1 MNHRTTTTLIALL
14 GLAFSAATL
23 ATTPEEAIKYRQGI
37 LTAQKWN
44 MSTMGEMVKGLKP
57 YDKEDFAKRAVNLA
71 LLSKMLLE
79 GFTAEGADK
88 GESGAK
94 AEVWVM
100 PEKFKEGSE
109 KLGVEATKL
118 VQAAQGGD
126 LKAIKTQFG
135 EVQKACKGCHK
146 NFRNE

>member
-57 YDKEDFAKRAVNLA
+57 YDKEDFAKRAANLA

-79 GFTAEGADK
+79 GFTARVPIKARAMPRWKSGSCRKNLKK
-88 GESGAK
+88 G
-94 AEVWVM
+94 
-100 PEKFKEGSE
+100 
-109 KLGVEATKL
+109 L
-118 VQAAQGGD
+118 
-126 LKAIKTQFG
+126 
-135 EVQKACKGCHK
+135 
-146 NFRNE
+146 RNLA